1 MIYRNLNRLQ
11 VRLRLTAW
19 NLQLLDV
26 GGHDWAVRIVMKG
39 FLHWVVHQW
48 IKVAWK
54 RFLGTQGASRNAQM
68 GTIDFN
74 ANAAQLVLL
83 FRSQGDLQSRKSR
96 SHIAATLASWTMIKQ
111 QLNSPLFLIVLNK
124 KFQKFAPKN
133 FLLTSKKT
141 YQFLCNDVSLYQFET
156 FLIFL

>member
-26 GGHDWAVRIVMKG
+26 GRHDWAIRIVMEG

-54 RFLGTQGASRNAQM
+54 WFLRTQGASRNAQM
-68 GTIDFN
+68 GTIGFN
-74 ANAAQLVLL
+74 ANAAQLMLL
-83 FRSQGDLQSRKSR
+83 FRSQSDLQSRKSR

-111 QLNSPLFLIVLNK
+111 QLNSPLFPIVLNK
-124 KFQKFAPKN
+124 KFLKFAPKIAHWKA
-133 FLLTSKKT
+133 KK
-141 YQFLCNDVSLYQFET
+141 
-156 FLIFL
+156 LINWFAML